1 MTFHGPHSRRAV
13 PQRPSDAQ
21 RDALRRWLGRDDRWV
36 LRPVWER
43 WLREQNDDLQVHID
57 RLTHDQHF
65 AARAWLVQQRHALH
79 AAVEGGPAPDGWLES
94 LPLYKALNERLRAAP
109 RH

>member
-1 MTFHGPHSRRAV
+1 MTTHGPRSRRAV
-13 PQRPSDAQ
+13 PQRPSEAQ
-21 RDALRRWLGRDDRWV
+21 RAALQRWLQRDDRWV

-43 WLREQNDDLQVHID
+43 WLEDSDDDHQVHID
-57 RLTHDQHF
+57 QLTHDQHF